1 MTTVYA
7 APPETATEPLVD
19 RVGYRRDTFEFVWDG
34 GKYIDAYLA
43 GEADPFL
50 SITATYPDG
59 THRDATPGRLRAVVD
74 RYIDAPERRVEV
86 RPGLT
91 GTCDLYDTDT
101 RTRATVRRMK

>member
-74 RYIDAPERRVEV
+74 RYIDALGDHWGDYLVEHARDRYRR
-86 RPGLT
+86 R
-91 GTCDLYDTDT
+91 
-101 RTRATVRRMK
+101 